1 MRFRYMEVSL
11 VTIQIKERQGTTP
24 GSLTGPLAEAP
35 SPYGMTH
42 LCSPSSRGVVAAT
55 IGRMS
60 FSRPCGLPVY
70 VLHPAWPAPTDELGR
85 VQGRHSHELGPRQSS
100 AVAHGP
106 RLQSMD
112 GHRAAQ
118 GLPYLLS
125 LPAPMPYI
133 KNAGG
138 HPPALGSHLSR
149 GAESFITYRGNEL
162 RANMKGH
169 DTPQSQL
176 AVKRFQAGILILS
189 FMQEGENDHAVVRDE
204 IVDAIGTHSPFVDC
218 PSEQPAGSEV
228 SYIKGG
234 VIFKRVEYA
243 GKGFSQVCR
252 RLWSTEDIR
261 YIGNG
266 IVQATTNSRGNG
278 NLICHTSPESPQ
290 GPAGH
295 RATRPAWLRHT
306 LVSAD
311 ESLRPTAAVHSTL
324 QSLPHSSSQNP
335 AGLQSRQETVP
346 GPGHMHLPAALAPNV
361 PKLEVPW
368 FSPFTSL
375 VSVYAPCGQS
385 PIVVDSLYGRSAA

>member
-1 MRFRYMEVSL
+1 MMLRLE
-11 VTIQIKERQGTTP
+11 IKERQGTAP

-42 LCSPSSRGVVAAT
+42 LCLASKGVVAAT

-60 FSRPCGLPVY
+60 FSCPCGLPVY
-70 VLHPAWPAPTDELGR
+70 VLHPAWPAPMDELGCVR
-85 VQGRHSHELGPRQSS
+85 GCHSRELGSRQSP

-118 GLPYLLS
+118 SLPRLLS
-125 LPAPMPYI
+125 SPVPMPYI

-162 RANMKGH
+162 QANAKGH

-204 IVDAIGTHSPFVDC
+204 IVDAIGTYSPFVDC

-266 IVQATTNSRGNG
+266 IVQATTNSRGDG

-306 LVSAD
+306 LVSAG

-324 QSLPHSSSQNP
+324 QSLPRSSSQNP

-361 PKLEVPW
+361 PKPEVPW
-368 FSPFTSL
+368 SSPFVGL
-375 VSVYAPCGQS
+375 ASVYATISFLPNT
-385 PIVVDSLYGRSAA
+385 VDSIPERSAA